1 MKQFVYIFSLLI
13 VSYSNAQVFH
23 VDDSSAVLIKTTN
36 QSPAHWYVEVI
47 SDVAVDTTLRWKS
60 TFSNIP
66 TAWNINFDTQSTNH
80 PIIHDGD
87 SSDFTLLTGLDF
99 PQKLIIGAMLNNT
112 PGHGIVYF
120 DIYNPLTPADVQTIS
135 FEFIV
140 SALGINELIDE
151 GIFQLKNDV
160 LYFEDGKATNIEFFT
175 LDGKLV
181 VQDKNVAF
189 FNCKQLPK
197 QQTYIVRLIQDNKTY
212 SFKWMR

>member
-1 MKQFVYIFSLLI
+1 MKPFLLIFSLLTSI
-13 VSYSNAQVFH
+13 FSNAQVFH
-23 VDDSSAVLIKTTN
+23 VDDTSAVLIKTTN
-36 QSPAHWYVEVI
+36 QSPAHWYIEVI
-47 SDVAVDTTLRWKS
+47 SDVAVDTTLRWKT

-66 TAWNINFDTQSTNH
+66 TAWDINFDTQSTNH

-120 DIYNPLTPADVQTIS
+120 DIYNPLTPAVVQTIS
-135 FEFIV
+135 YEFIV
-140 SALGINELIDE
+140 SALGINELLNE
-151 GIFQLKNDV
+151 GIIQLSNDV
-160 LYFEDGKATNIEFFT
+160 LYFENGKATNIAFFT

-181 VQDKNVAF
+181 AQDKNVEL
-189 FNCKQLPK
+189 FNCKLLPK

-212 SFKWMR
+212 SFKWIR

>member
-1 MKQFVYIFSLLI
+1 MKPFLLIFSLLTSI
-13 VSYSNAQVFH
+13 FSDAQVFH
-23 VDDSSAVLIKTTN
+23 VDDTSAVLIKTTN
-36 QSPAHWYVEVI
+36 QSPAHWYIEVI
-47 SDVAVDTTLRWKS
+47 SDVAVDTTLRWKT

-66 TAWNINFDTQSTNH
+66 AAWDINFDTQSTNH

-140 SALGINELIDE
+140 SALGINELITE
-151 GIFQLKNDV
+151 GIVQLSNDV
-160 LYFEDGKATNIEFFT
+160 LYFENGKATSIAFFT

-181 VQDKNVAF
+181 AQDKNAEL
-189 FNCKQLPK
+189 FNCKLLPK

-212 SFKWMR
+212 SFKWIR